1 MVAPKSH
8 LEYNP
13 IVNHNKNWIL
23 LDENNQWNS
32 KVIKLTIPK
41 NCLTIW
47 NSKTIHS
54 NKGMLKNNIELN
66 RLTFYIAYLP
76 RSLQTEENRL
86 KRIDAYKNGST
97 CSHWSNQCEIKQ
109 YPWGFKKNY
118 EKKGFHNIIPL
129 IIDGKIP
136 YDRYSLL

>member
-1 MVAPKSH
+1 MINKYVYGH
-8 LEYNP
+8 LFYDSIHNNYYNLCKCYFKEVDF
-13 IVNHNKNWIL
+13 II
-23 LDENNQWNS
+23 
-32 KVIKLTIPK
+32 
-41 NCLTIW
+41 IW